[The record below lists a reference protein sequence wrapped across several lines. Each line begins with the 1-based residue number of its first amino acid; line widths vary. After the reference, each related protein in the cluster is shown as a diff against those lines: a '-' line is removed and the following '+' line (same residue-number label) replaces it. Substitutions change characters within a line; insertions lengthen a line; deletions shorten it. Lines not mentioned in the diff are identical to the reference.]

1 MFVGG
6 YFERINDMVPL
17 LCPIRFRQVILYK
30 ESVYSKI
37 QEKIRKNK
45 FIKKKK
51 KIVYKYMIKNNKNLE
66 WTKHNRNSCQQI
78 SGKERATNYQFQYRG
93 TSSMG
98 QPYRG
103 LFSFEQIPQF
113 VTELKQ
119 LLYNIDVL
127 FVVP

>member
-51 KIVYKYMIKNNKNLE
+51 KNSVQIHDKKQQKFRMNKTQQKLLPADIRKRKSYKLSISVPGNKFYGS
-66 WTKHNRNSCQQI
+66 TI
-78 SGKERATNYQFQYRG
+78 SG
-93 TSSMG
+93 
-98 QPYRG
+98 
-103 LFSFEQIPQF
+103 IIF
-113 VTELKQ
+113 V
-119 LLYNIDVL
+119 
-127 FVVP
+127 

>member
-37 QEKIRKNK
+37 QVKIRKNK

-51 KIVYKYMIKNNKNLE
+51 NSVQIYNKKQQKFTINKTQQKLLPADIRKRKSYKLSISVPGNKFYGS
-66 WTKHNRNSCQQI
+66 TI
-78 SGKERATNYQFQYRG
+78 SG
-93 TSSMG
+93 
-98 QPYRG
+98 
-103 LFSFEQIPQF
+103 IIF
-113 VTELKQ
+113 V
-119 LLYNIDVL
+119 
-127 FVVP
+127 